1 MLKPS
6 TTLYPKDPKKD
17 GHVIYDGK
25 PKHRYV
31 QQAAPARYGPSANS
45 YSVKTYY
52 LKLNNNIYIYI
63 IL

>member
-31 QQAAPARYGPSANS
+31 QQAAPARYGPSANILFNQNIR
-45 YSVKTYY
+45 TYY
-52 LKLNNNIYIYI
+52 LKLNNNIYI
-63 IL
+63 

>member
-31 QQAAPARYGPSANS
+31 QQAAPARHGPSANI
-45 YSVKTYY
+45 
-52 LKLNNNIYIYI
+52 LFNQNI
-63 IL
+63 LF